1 MIADRLNN
9 KKLYQIVT
17 EVFIKGR
24 KLKISF
30 VFITQSYFPVP
41 KKIRLNSTHYFI
53 MKIPNKQEL
62 QQIIFN
68 HLSHIDF
75 KDFMNLY
82 KNVLQNHILIQL
94 LILLLHHIILH
105 VSERIF

>member
-24 KLKISF
+24 KLMISF

-41 KKIRLNSTHYFI
+41 KKIRLNSTHYFV

-75 KDFMNLY
+75 KESL
-82 KNVLQNHILIQL
+82 
-94 LILLLHHIILH
+94 
-105 VSERIF
+105 